1 MSLKSVIHIA
11 FPALL
16 LACANEAP
24 SASNVILNQ
33 DLAAAQSQLEA
44 SLVEERGPLSFG
56 DRREAANCKSY
67 YELSSKYKMDEG
79 VQNQLVKSE
88 YLVCDALKILS
99 GALKPDAGL
108 QHVGDAGKELLRKLD
123 LRSFPSSLRPKST
136 QDAHTLFTLYPQQ
149 ASAST
154 NTAQIETDDFS
165 FTLEVV
171 AAARI
176 NDNDEADWVVWLYDE
191 SKSGSYRGYGTLV
204 VFDPYSKKNLDAVV
218 YPEEWG
224 LSPK

>member
-1 MSLKSVIHIA
+1 MNWKIAIHIA
-11 FPALL
+11 LPALL

-24 SASNVILNQ
+24 SAGGVILNQ

-44 SLVEERGPLSFG
+44 SLVEGRSPLSFG
-56 DRREAANCKSY
+56 EGKEATNCKSY

-79 VQNQLVKSE
+79 VQNQLAKSE
-88 YLVCDALKILS
+88 YLVCDVLKILS
-99 GALKPDAGL
+99 GASKPDAGV
-108 QHVGDAGKELLRKLD
+108 QHIGDAGKQLLTKLD

-136 QDAHTLFTLYPQQ
+136 QDAHSLFTLYPQQ

-176 NDNDEADWVVWLYDE
+176 NDNDEADWVVWVYDE
-191 SKSGSYRGYGTLV
+191 SKSGSYRGYRTLV
-204 VFDPYSKKNLDAVV
+204 VFDPYSKKNLDAVA